1 MSEQSER
8 LVTKLIAMDDVG
20 AWRDAYTLCK
30 QMISEDAVEILGANG
45 MLVAEEKNL
54 ENVKKA
60 LEYGRQLRKNLARR
74 LKAGDASG
82 EQLYWNLLLMAAPY
96 DFDSYCRY
104 IEKDREPSKRFYEPR
119 RKQLFPLALD
129 LQRLEDNELELLA
142 VSMPPGTGKSTLEI
156 FFLCWTS
163 GLHPELQCLMSSHN
177 VEFLKGVYE
186 ECLRIMDADGE
197 YRWADVFPTVKIVG
211 ENAKNMRIDLGKR
224 KRFQTIELTSLGA
237 GNAGKV
243 RATNFLICDDLC
255 QGIEQA
261 MSPDQMQKL
270 WQKYSTDL
278 RQRKQGNRVK
288 ELHIQTRW
296 SVNDVVGHLQD
307 IYEGSDRVKFVN
319 VPALNEDGQSNFD
332 YPFGLGYT
340 TDMIHDLEASMDDAS
355 FKALYMGEPIEREG
369 QLYSP
374 EELRRYYALPER
386 DPDVILAVCDTKE
399 QGSDY
404 CAMPIAYKYGE
415 DYYIDRW
422 ICDNG
427 KPEVLEQRIVNILHE
442 LDVSTVRFESNRGG
456 TLFADNVQKG
466 LLDKG
471 SHCHVT
477 TKWNQSNKETRILVA
492 SSWVKTHCLFKAES
506 EYSGKGEQGK
516 LDKEYRTAMTQMT
529 SYTMSGK
536 NKNDDVVDSLADL
549 ENFAKTF
556 GGSRIKIFKRTF

>member
-8 LVTKLIAMDDVG
+8 LVTKLIAMEDVG

-30 QMISEDAVEILGANG
+30 QMIGEDAVEILGANG

-119 RKQLFPLALD
+119 RKQLYPLALD

-307 IYEGSDRVKFVN
+307 IYDGSDRVKFVN

-427 KPEVLEQRIVNILHE
+427 KPEVLEQRIVNILYE

-492 SSWVKTHCLFKAES
+492 SSWIKSHCLFKAES

-516 LDKEYRTAMTQMT
+516 LDKEYRTAMTLLT
-529 SYTMSGK
+529 SYTLSGK
-536 NKNDDVVDSLADL
+536 NKYDDVPDVMADL

-556 GGSRIKIFKRTF
+556 GGNVVKIRKRTF

>member
-8 LVTKLIAMDDVG
+8 LITKLIALDDVG
-20 AWRDAYTLCK
+20 AWKDAHTLCK
-30 QMISEDAVEILGANG
+30 QMIGEDAVEILGASG

-60 LEYGRQLRKNLARR
+60 LDYGRQIRKKLARR

-82 EQLYWNLLLMAAPY
+82 ENLYWNLLLMAAPY

-129 LQRLEDNELELLA
+129 LQRLEDNELDLLA

-156 FFLCWTS
+156 FFMCWTS
-163 GLHPELQCLMSSHN
+163 GLHPELQSLMSSHN

-197 YRWADVFPTVKIVG
+197 YRWVDVFPTVKIVG

-224 KRFQTIELTSLGA
+224 KRFATLEFSSVGS

-243 RATNFLICDDLC
+243 RATNYLICDDLC

-288 ELHIQTRW
+288 ELQIQTRW
-296 SVNDVVGHLQD
+296 SVGDVVGRLQD
-307 IYEGSDRVKFVN
+307 LYEGSDRAKFVN
-319 VPALNEDGQSNFD
+319 VPALDENGESNFN

-340 TDMIHDLEASMDDAS
+340 TQMFRDLEASMDDAS
-355 FKALYMGEPIEREG
+355 FAALYMGVPIEREG

-374 EELRRYYALPER
+374 DELRRYYALPER
-386 DPDVILAVCDTKE
+386 EPDAIIAVCDTKE

-404 CAMPIAYKYGE
+404 CAMPVAYKYGE

-427 KPEVLEQRIVNILHE
+427 KPEVLEQRIVNLLHE

-466 LLDKG
+466 LLEKG

-492 SSWVKTHCLFKAES
+492 SSWIKAHCLFKAES
-506 EYSGKGEQGK
+506 EYSGKGESGK

-536 NKNDDVVDSLADL
+536 NKNDDVVDSLSDL

-556 GGSRIKIFKRTF
+556 GGSKIKVLKRTF

>member
-8 LVTKLIAMDDVG
+8 LVTKLIAMEDVG

-60 LEYGRQLRKNLARR
+60 LDYGRKLRKNLARR

-319 VPALNEDGQSNFD
+319 VPALNDDGQSNFD

-529 SYTMSGK
+529 SYTMSG
-536 NKNDDVVDSLADL
+536 
-549 ENFAKTF
+549 TF
-556 GGSRIKIFKRTF
+556 WVNVMHLI